1 MRVFVSV
8 DMEGVSGLTDPEEMQ
23 AGGRGY
29 ERGCELMTGDANA
42 AVSGAFAAG
51 ADEVV
56 VTDAHGSTKNIR
68 ADLIDERCSLIRGPY
83 RPLRMGQGIGPA
95 HDAAMFVGYHAR
107 AGVPHGVL
115 NHTWMGYEI
124 QNLYL
129 NGEICGEIRLIA
141 GLAGSMGVPVALVTG
156 DEAACAE
163 ARELLGDIETVAV
176 KKGID
181 RYSAELLPP
190 ARAQHLIAE
199 AAARA
204 LNDTGRLR
212 PYTVPAPYTLGID
225 WASTAM
231 AESCA
236 MIPGVKR
243 AGARSVEFTSDDYA
257 DIMSVLGI
265 LATIGGSV
273 GCTGRQYG

>member
-8 DMEGVSGLTDPEEMQ
+8 DMEGVSGLTDPEEMR

-42 AVSGAFAAG
+42 AIRGAFVAG
-51 ADEVV
+51 ADEVL

-83 RPLRMGQGIGPA
+83 RPLRMGQGITPSHG
-95 HDAAMFVGYHAR
+95 AAMFVGYHAR

-124 QNLYL
+124 QNLHL

-141 GLAGSMGVPVALVTG
+141 GLAGSMGVPVAMVTG

-163 ARELLGDIETVAV
+163 ARELLGDVETVAV

-190 ARAQHLIAE
+190 ARAQSLIAE
-199 AAARA
+199 TAETA
-204 LNDTGRLR
+204 LQDIERFR
-212 PYTVPAPYTLGID
+212 PYVVPSPYTLGID
-225 WASTAM
+225 WASTSM

-243 AGARSVEFTSDDYA
+243 AGARSVEFTSDDYTE
-257 DIMSVLGI
+257 IMSVLGI

-273 GCTGRQYG
+273 GCTGAQYG

>member
-1 MRVFVSV
+1 MRIFVSV
-8 DMEGVSGLTDPEEMQ
+8 DMEGVSGLTDPDEMR

-29 ERGCELMTGDANA
+29 ERGCELMTADANA
-42 AVSGAFAAG
+42 AVAGAFDAG
-51 ADEVV
+51 AVDVV

-68 ADLIDERCSLIRGPY
+68 ADLIDERCGLIRGPY
-83 RPLRMGQGIGPA
+83 RPLRMGQGIEPS

-129 NGEICGEIRLIA
+129 NGEVRGEIGLIA

-156 DEAACAE
+156 DKAACEE
-163 ARELLGDIETVAV
+163 ARDLLGDIETVEV
-176 KKGID
+176 KEGID
-181 RYSAELLPP
+181 RYSAEVIPP
-190 ARAQHLIAE
+190 VRAQTLIRE

-204 LNDTGRLR
+204 VRDLARLR
-212 PYTVPAPYTLGID
+212 PYVIPSPYTLGID
-225 WASTAM
+225 WASTSM

-236 MIPGVKR
+236 LIPGVKR
-243 AGARSVEFTSDDYA
+243 AGTRSVEFTSDDYGE
-257 DIMSVLGI
+257 IMAVLGI
-265 LATIGGSV
+265 MAMIGGGV
-273 GCTGRQYG
+273 GCTGQQYG